1 MVPIFL
7 GTDCE
12 TNQPVDLDPDLFRT
26 NFHLIGATGTGK
38 TTAIHTM
45 LRPLLADP
53 SPKCALFLVDPMGN
67 LSRDLLLWIANE
79 RLCPEHVR
87 RRLLYIEPA
96 REDLVLPFNPLIH
109 SSDDH
114 LYYQCGRAV
123 EIMLRAWASQNIEEM
138 PRLRRWMFASFFS
151 VASMG
156 LPISMCRW
164 LLTPGTPEHLALLSK
179 LTPELQGQW
188 SEILNARGSEA
199 VRILESTRNRLAPFF
214 ESGILRRMF
223 GSTNSRFD
231 VARFIRERRIVIL
244 NVASLGKLDQH
255 IASTIGG
262 LAVNE
267 VIQTARNMTPSEV
280 NPTYLLLDEFQN
292 FVSNDLFE
300 ALPIVRQLGLR
311 LILSHQSFSQLERGE
326 IDLTQMIWQARSRLM
341 FANDSEDA
349 DLLAHELATLTYDPK
364 KLKEILYSTRQ
375 RTAGYKREWLKGV
388 GKTSTESHAR
398 DRGKSRA
405 SGQNDGESLAPN
417 KYQPTK
423 SNSSSKTVTET
434 ESEKDAESHGFSESE
449 SETLV
454 PILEDLTEV
463 ASKNYS
469 SFDEQTVEW
478 AKRLRTSPTGRAFG
492 KFKDDP
498 RLYEIDIDH
507 HPITETKALLQKY
520 DELLAKNFEL
530 EFFQSKAAAEL
541 EGEQLRELVLNPAKI
556 FLAGPTLDVK
566 SETGKP
572 SNDQSDNPPA
582 TLPRVDPFA

>member
-1 MVPIFL
+1 MIPIIL
-7 GTDCE
+7 GCDCE
-12 TNQPVDLDPDLFRT
+12 TQQQVYLEPDLFRT
-26 NFHLIGATGTGK
+26 HFHLIGATGTGK
-38 TTAIHTM
+38 TTAIHTI

-53 SPKCALFLVDPMGN
+53 SPKCSLFLIDPMGN
-67 LSRDLLLWIANE
+67 LSRDLLLWIAND

-96 REDLVLPFNPLIH
+96 REGLVLPFNPLLH
-109 SSDDH
+109 SSEDH

-151 VASMG
+151 VAAMG
-156 LPISMCRW
+156 LPISACRW
-164 LLTPGTPEHLALLSK
+164 LLTPGTAEHVALMSK
-179 LTPELQGQW
+179 LPPELQGQW
-188 SEILNARGSEA
+188 SEILNARGSEP

-223 GSTNSRFD
+223 GSTTSRFD

-267 VIQTARNMTPSEV
+267 VIQTARNMTPNEV

-311 LILSHQSFSQLERGE
+311 LILSHQSFSQLERGD

-349 DLLAHELATLTYDPK
+349 DLLAHELATLTYDPM

-375 RTAGYKREWLKGV
+375 RVAGHRREWLKNV
-388 GKTSTESHAR
+388 GKTSTSSHAL
-398 DRGKSRA
+398 DRGKSSA
-405 SGQNDGESLAPN
+405 NAQNDGRSLAPN
-417 KYQPTK
+417 KYQPTT
-423 SNSSSKTVTET
+423 SSGSSKTFT
-434 ESEKDAESHGFSESE
+434 ESESEKNAESQGNSEGE

-454 PILEDLTEV
+454 PILEEIQEI

-469 SFDEQTVEW
+469 SFDEQKVEW
-478 AKRLRTSPTGRAFG
+478 AKRLRTSRTGRAFG
-492 KFKDDP
+492 KFKDEP
-498 RLYEIDIDH
+498 RLYEIDVDH
-507 HPITETKALLQKY
+507 HPIVETRGLLQKY

-530 EFFQSKAAAEL
+530 EFFQSKSSAEL
-541 EGEQLRELVLNPAKI
+541 EAEQLRAHVLNPMKI
-556 FLAGPTLDVK
+556 FVTGHKFDAT
-566 SETGKP
+566 SETNQPPGEP
-572 SNDQSDNPPA
+572 CDDSPPA
-582 TLPRVDPFA
+582 SPTVDPFA

>member
-1 MVPIFL
+1 MLPIIL

-12 TNQPVDLDPDLFRT
+12 TKQQVTVEPDLFRT
-26 NFHLIGATGTGK
+26 HFHLIGATGTGK

-67 LSRDLLLWIANE
+67 LSRDLLLWIAND

-96 REDLVLPFNPLIH
+96 REDLVLPFNPLLH
-109 SSDDH
+109 TSDDH
-114 LYYQCGRAV
+114 LYYQAGRAV

-151 VASMG
+151 VAAMG
-156 LPISMCRW
+156 LPISACRW
-164 LLTPGTPEHLALLSK
+164 LLTPGTPEHVAMLSK
-179 LTPELQGQW
+179 LPRDLQGQW

-223 GSTNSRFD
+223 GSTTSRFD
-231 VARFIRERRIVIL
+231 VARFIRERRIVII

-267 VIQTARNMTPSEV
+267 VIQTARNMRPSEV

-292 FVSNDLFE
+292 FVSDDLFE

-311 LILSHQSFSQLERGE
+311 LILSHQSFAQLERGE

-341 FANDSEDA
+341 FANDAEDA
-349 DLLAHELATLTYDPK
+349 DLLAHELATLTYDPM
-364 KLKEILYSTRQ
+364 KLKEILYSHRQ
-375 RTAGYKREWLKGV
+375 RVAGHRREWLKNV
-388 GKTSTESHAR
+388 GSTSTSSTAR
-398 DRGKSRA
+398 DRGKSSA
-405 SGQNDGESLAPN
+405 SGQNDGESLSPN

-423 SNSSSKTVTET
+423 SSGSSNTVTET
-434 ESEKDAESHGFSESE
+434 ESEKEAESHGSSAGE

-454 PILEDLTEV
+454 PILEEIEEI

-469 SFDEQTVEW
+469 SFDEQKVEW

-492 KFKDDP
+492 KFKDDS

-507 HPITETKALLQKY
+507 HPITETKGLLQKY

-530 EFFQSKAAAEL
+530 EFFQSKAAAEI
-541 EGEQLRELVLNPAKI
+541 EGEQLRALVLNPAKI
-556 FLAGPTLDVK
+556 FLTGPKLDAT
-566 SETGKP
+566 SETKRTHGEP
-572 SNDQSDNPPA
+572 SDDPPP
-582 TLPRVDPFA
+582 TGPRVDPFG